1 MSRRDIATRL
11 AGYAI
16 ACASAAGLVVI
27 IVLTKVMQ

>member
-16 ACASAAGLVVI
+16 TCASAVGLVVI
-27 IVLTKVMQ
+27 IVLTKALQ